1 MQEYYTPEEYL
12 RLEDVAETKSE
23 YLDGEIIVMSGASMS
38 HSKIVMDFAFQ
49 LMSHLQGLGCQAL
62 SNDTRLRIPACNRY
76 YYPDLMFICEPEELE
91 IREGLENLLNPSII
105 VEVLSTSTAKFDR
118 GDKLNC
124 YKTIQSLQYYL
135 LVSQDKP
142 FIEIHSRLGEM
153 SWGYEEVSGL
163 EATLLLEKFGCSVKL
178 ALIYRGVAISEG
190 AYDDR

>member
-1 MQEYYTPEEYL
+1 MQKCYMPEEYL
-12 RLEDVAETKSE
+12 RLEDKADAKSE
-23 YLDGEIIVMSGASMS
+23 YLDGIIVAMSGASMS

-49 LMSHLQGLGCQAL
+49 LMSQLQGLGCQAL

-105 VEVLSTSTAKFDR
+105 VEVLSPSTAKFDR

-135 LVSQDKP
+135 LVSQDKLL
-142 FIEIHSRLGEM
+142 IEIHPRLDEL
-153 SWGYEEVSGL
+153 SWGFEEVSGL
-163 EATLLLEKFGCSVKL
+163 EATLLLEKFECSVKL
-178 ALIYRGVAISEG
+178 ASIYRGVAFSEG
-190 AYDDR
+190 ADDDR